1 MVRSI
6 KKSVSIFLAVLL
18 LFTSAVCVSAYEI
31 DDVVN
36 AAREY
41 IARMEGNYDSIN
53 ANDNGAV
60 SIGKVQWHGPR
71 ALQLLKIIVE
81 ANPEQAQ
88 EILGET
94 LYNEVTESELTE
106 WNYRWFNSEE
116 VKIFKKLLATDES
129 KKTQDELSFN
139 DIKSY
144 ITRAQ
149 SMGITDGRALVYFA
163 DLENQMGS
171 YGVTRVAK
179 AAVAMAGSADKV
191 TLDILYKAAMSD
203 SVAASS
209 PGRRKSCYE
218 YCLSLNFGDIV
229 INSDFV
235 PGKYKV
241 TASPSLRVR
250 SGPSTFYDTVGS
262 NLPEGA
268 VIEVVEIS
276 GEWGK
281 IVRNGVAGWINLLY
295 AECIEKN
302 NENNPPE
309 PENTVF
315 DVNGNGK
322 TDAGDARLTLRAS
335 AGIEKLTEEQQ
346 KNADADSNGKITAA
360 DARLILRKA
369 AKMD

>member
-18 LFTSAVCVSAYEI
+18 LFTSAICVSAYEI

-36 AAREY
+36 AARVY
-41 IARMEGNYDSIN
+41 IARMEGDYDSIN

-94 LYNEVTESELTE
+94 LYNEIIESEPAD

-116 VKIFKKLLATDES
+116 VKIFKKLLATDER
-129 KKTQDELSFN
+129 KEAQETLSFN

-179 AAVAMAGSADKV
+179 AAIAIAGSAEDV
-191 TLDILYKAAMSD
+191 TLDILYQAAMED
-203 SVAASS
+203 KVAASS
-209 PGRRKSCYE
+209 PGRRKSCYD

-229 INSDFV
+229 IDSAFT
-235 PGKYKV
+235 PGKYKI

-262 NLPEGA
+262 NLLEGTE
-268 VIEVVEIS
+268 IEVIEIS
-276 GEWGK
+276 GDWGK
-281 IVRNGVAGWINLLY
+281 IVRNGVTGWINLLY
-295 AECIEKN
+295 AECIESS
-302 NENNPPE
+302 NPPQI
-309 PENTVF
+309 ENTEY

-322 TDAGDARLTLRAS
+322 TDAGDARLVLRAS
-335 AGIEKLTEEQQ
+335 AGVDTLTETQQ
-346 KNADADSNGKITAA
+346 KKADADSNGKITAA
-360 DARLILRKA
+360 DARLILRKS